1 MFYESYLLIQLEKK
15 VKKKIK
21 KRDEASGVCD
31 EQEQHYNNMTK

>member
-1 MFYESYLLIQLEKK
+1 MFYESYLQIHLEKK
-15 VKKKIK
+15 VSKK